1 MKNLHLLFFAVV
13 ALAAPTLSHGH
24 CQVPCGIYDDD
35 ARVTAMLEDAATVAK
50 ACKMI
55 AELEGKT
62 DPQSMQQVVRWVSNK
77 ESHAQKI
84 IITMADYYLTQR
96 VKPSQ
101 EDYVERLT
109 KHHAIILAAMKAKQ
123 NADVKYADALTKAIK
138 EIAVYYPHTH

>member
-1 MKNLHLLFFAVV
+1 MKNLYSVFLIVV
-13 ALAAPTLSHGH
+13 ALAAPKLSHAH

-101 EDYVERLT
+101 
-109 KHHAIILAAMKAKQ
+109 
-123 NADVKYADALTKAIK
+123 
-138 EIAVYYPHTH
+138 

>member
-1 MKNLHLLFFAVV
+1 
-13 ALAAPTLSHGH
+13 
-24 CQVPCGIYDDD
+24 
-35 ARVTAMLEDAATVAK
+35 AMLEDAATVAK

-123 NADVKYADALTKAIK
+123 NADIKYADALSKAIK